1 MHEMSRETLIRDM
14 EALLGVGR
22 DDMDTLVIT
31 PRQTSN
37 GLLVMMRD
45 GTLQLVYPQTGWL
58 DVVRVSR
65 FWLCAL
71 KHRLS
76 PQFESWGKVKV
87 HRVSL
92 GSDATR
98 AATWI
103 DDFFAVVFRIS
114 GPFALNFLRQGW
126 GPPSPTGAA

>member
-58 DVVRVSR
+58 DGVRVGR

-71 KHRLS
+71 KHKLL

-92 GSDATR
+92 GSAGIAEAT
-98 AATWI
+98 
-103 DDFFAVVFRIS
+103 
-114 GPFALNFLRQGW
+114 GME
-126 GPPSPTGAA
+126 